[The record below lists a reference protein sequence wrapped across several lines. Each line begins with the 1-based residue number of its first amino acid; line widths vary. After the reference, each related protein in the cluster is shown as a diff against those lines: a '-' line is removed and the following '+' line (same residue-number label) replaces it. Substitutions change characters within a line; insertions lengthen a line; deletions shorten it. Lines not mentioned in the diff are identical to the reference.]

1 MITSI
6 GYLITSVLFILGIMF
21 LRSPATARLGN
32 TLSALGMA
40 VAIIATLL
48 SGSIQRWDLIIIGF
62 VLGAIIGYVA
72 AMRVAMTAMPQMV
85 AIFNGMGGGAAALV
99 AINEILKA
107 LEAGTLTNL
116 AAIGTGLLTV
126 FIGSFSFAGS
136 GLAFAKLQELIHGRP
151 ITFPLQKPLNAV
163 IFLGLVI
170 LGIWAVATQ
179 AVNPTILTVF
189 TLIALLLGFLVVLP
203 IGGADM
209 PVVISLLNAMTG
221 LAAAT
226 TGFLLLNN
234 VLIVAGALVG
244 ASGTILTLLMS
255 RAMNRSVSNILFG
268 AFGKLQVG
276 ETADI
281 DKTVRSTTPEDV
293 AALLK
298 YAEKVIIVPGFGLAV
313 ARTSPTIF
321 CPEAGRIK
329 ASGLQFSLVKNP
341 WLESG
346 ISQLPSRP
354 SGGQF
359 SAFIPPLLSRAGVTS
374 PKVIPMSEPLTFPL
388 LGPLPGCLD
397 FWSIPPPKGIPDRQ
411 IDKKR
416 RQHPAKEKGQHPVD
430 AHHPSGLSIPVDPE
444 GEEEKN
450 HQVQE
455 NKHGCYH
462 PFPSILRLLR
472 RGGRREVG

>member
-313 ARTSPTIF
+313 ARAQREVQELAQKLIDNGVDVRFAIHPV
-321 CPEAGRIK
+321 AGRMPGHMNVLLAEANVPYDLLYPMEAINSEF
-329 ASGLQFSLVKNP
+329 ASTDVALVIGANDVVNP
-341 WLESG
+341 AARLDPGSPIYGMPILNVDQAKQVVVLKRGMNPGFAGIENMLFYNPKTLMLFGDARESV
-346 ISQLPSRP
+346 QKVL
-354 SGGQF
+354 
-359 SAFIPPLLSRAGVTS
+359 RA
-374 PKVIPMSEPLTFPL
+374 
-388 LGPLPGCLD
+388 LD
-397 FWSIPPPKGIPDRQ
+397 
-411 IDKKR
+411 
-416 RQHPAKEKGQHPVD
+416 
-430 AHHPSGLSIPVDPE
+430 
-444 GEEEKN
+444 
-450 HQVQE
+450 
-455 NKHGCYH
+455 
-462 PFPSILRLLR
+462 
-472 RGGRREVG
+472 EV